1 MWIFFFY
8 FTIQILEYRKVA
20 PDPTTTVLLYDKE
33 KRSSFY
39 LTDKPARTL
48 QNKAPII
55 KKILAKNKE
64 LLPVIIMHLV
74 KSQGAD
80 FGIEMLK
87 EDNSEIEED
96 NGEIIEL
103 GDILWFNNVQM
114 KNDDEGISTPTFIE
128 YSGEMKSLG
137 SVAE

>member
-1 MWIFFFY
+1 M
-8 FTIQILEYRKVA
+8 
-20 PDPTTTVLLYDKE
+20 
-33 KRSSFY
+33 
-39 LTDKPARTL
+39 L
-48 QNKAPII
+48 QNKAPIV

-80 FGIEMLK
+80 FGIEMLN
-87 EDNSEIEED
+87 EDNSEIEEE
-96 NGEIIEL
+96 NGEIVEL
-103 GDILWFNNVQM
+103 GGILWFNNVQM

-128 YSGEMKSLG
+128 YSGEMKNLG